1 MKKKGV
7 VAEGLNVSIL
17 IILIALFILAYVVL
31 LPPEE
36 REELLGVEGEGEIR
50 DLLIESPGLVR
61 PLEEETVRHKL
72 ASMDLFVRAEPVIS
86 YVTNYLHLERSL
98 FTSKRHELTF
108 NIDQLDDLERAD
120 FYFLVRNS
128 RGILRAKLN
137 GEEIYANRIPANKLT
152 SINLP
157 KKLLK
162 KINHLE
168 LSVSFSLFGSN
179 YYSLEDLK
187 IRKEYHTSNI
197 KEDRYFV
204 ISAHE
209 YTYLKDAKLNYF
221 MHCNKF
227 IRGGTKLK
235 IELNKEPFRD
245 IMLLCTGRDSSF
257 DITLNN
263 INEGKNI
270 LSFEIKEGDYSFEDI
285 EIEIE
290 LKEKTYPTYYFIVE
304 DDDYELLK
312 KGKIDASLDLT
323 FANID
328 KLKEAQIFVNS
339 ERIDLYTESDTYSK
353 DVSNYL
359 KEGNNRLKIVPK
371 NRFEITN
378 LEISLEV

>member
-1 MKKKGV
+1 MKKKGGV
-7 VAEGLNVSIL
+7 PEGLNVSIL
-17 IILIALFILAYVVL
+17 IILIALFILAYIVL

-36 REELLGVEGEGEIR
+36 REGLLGVEGEEGVR
-50 DLLIESPGLVR
+50 DLFVESPGLVR
-61 PLEEETVRHKL
+61 PLEEETVVHKL
-72 ASMDLFVRAEPVIS
+72 APIDLFVRAEPVIS

-108 NIDQLDDLERAD
+108 NVDQLDDLERAGL
-120 FYFLVRNS
+120 YFLVRNS
-128 RGILRAKLN
+128 KGNLKAKLN
-137 GEEIYANRIPANKLT
+137 GEEIYANKIPANKLT
-152 SINLP
+152 SISLP
-157 KKLLK
+157 KRLLK

-168 LSVSFSLFGSN
+168 LSASFNLFGNS
-179 YYSLEDLK
+179 YYSLEDIK

-197 KEDRYFV
+197 KDDRYFV
-204 ISAHE
+204 ISSHE
-209 YTYLKDAKLNYF
+209 YTYLRDAKLNYF
-221 MHCNKF
+221 MHCNEF
-227 IRGGTKLK
+227 IRGGTRLK
-235 IELNKEPFRD
+235 IELNGEPFSNM
-245 IMLLCTGRDSSF
+245 MLLCTGRDSSF
-257 DITLNN
+257 DITLND
-263 INEGKNI
+263 INEGKNV
-270 LSFEIKEGDYSFEDI
+270 LSFEIEDGDYSFENI
-285 EIEIE
+285 EVELE

-304 DDDYELLK
+304 DDDYALLK

-378 LEISLEV
+378 LEISLEE